1 MGIGSIV
8 LKQGLKYAR
17 TGVKYASVIP
27 HYAFGKGYSTIQ
39 NARKAVGGKTIFQ
52 NFGKKSSVGWQTLK
66 QDLAQTANKPG
77 LLSKALKTFKA
88 GVSNAGAN
96 ASLLKKAAAG
106 TKNIAKTIGTKV
118 ANSYKSGA
126 AAASTGKYLSKL
138 GKTGKILG
146 GLKSVTKPLRGM
158 PVVASLVTL
167 GYETYA
173 NIYPAFKEGGFWAGM
188 KEAGKSCVKIAAGAA
203 LGAVGA
209 AVGGFVG
216 GLAGYA
222 IGEQIAD
229 KLMGGSYSDTHAA
242 ETKEG
247 EQDELS
253 EAQANGVMPEDPD
266 TQTLREQLRLQQEA
280 KDALDEQMIKDNESA
295 EQEQSKLEAQATS
308 ELPEKLEASNTAT
321 QNQLVSNPYTSNGY
335 NTYSNPFG
343 FDAGTNIF
351 QRFPMGYTFQYQG
364 NGMGMMI

>member
-1 MGIGSIV
+1 MGIGSVI

-17 TGVKYASVIP
+17 TGAKYASVVP
-27 HYAFGKGYSTIQ
+27 HYAFGNGYGTIQ

-52 NFGKKSSVGWQTLK
+52 NFGKKSTVGLQTLK
-66 QDLAQTANKPG
+66 QDLIQTANKPG
-77 LLSKALKTFKA
+77 LLSKAVKTFKA

-96 ASLLKKAAAG
+96 AGFLKKAAAG
-106 TKNIAKTIGTKV
+106 SKNIAQTIGTKV
-118 ANSYKSGA
+118 ANSYKAGV

-138 GKTGKILG
+138 GKTGQILG

-158 PVVASLVTL
+158 PIFVSLATL
-167 GYETYA
+167 GYETYE
-173 NIYPAFKEGGFWAGM
+173 NIYPAFKEGGFWAGA
-188 KEAGKSCVKIAAGAA
+188 KEAGKSFVKIGAGAA

-209 AVGGFVG
+209 AFGGFVG
-216 GLAGYA
+216 GLAGYV

-229 KLMGGSYSDTHAA
+229 KLMGGSYSETHAA

-247 EQDELS
+247 ESDELAI
-253 EAQANGVMPEDPD
+253 AQQNGVMPKDPE
-266 TQTLREQLRLQQEA
+266 TQGLVDEEISQPAESEKADEA
-280 KDALDEQMIKDNESA
+280 KAESENESK
-295 EQEQSKLEAQATS
+295 ETEEAQATS
-308 ELPEKLEASNTAT
+308 ELPEKLEASNTAV
-321 QNQLVSNPYTSNGY
+321 QDQLVSNPYTSNGY
-335 NTYSNPFG
+335 NSYSNPFG